1 MGHPILALTI
11 LQKAKVFCGKSFFVR
26 VCESFF
32 VDGVRL
38 MGYKMFHPG

>member
-11 LQKAKVFCGKSFFVR
+11 LQKAKVFCGKSFFV
-26 VCESFF
+26 
-32 VDGVRL
+32 DGVRL